1 MGIAL
6 SFSVVFSASAATNEW
21 TKPSS
26 GAWEEPFWSLGE
38 PSTAHEAVAIWNPGW
53 KAVAIGANTASPV
66 LNNLIIDAP
75 TNSANRLLLN
85 WAGLNDPL
93 VVRSNLLIGANGSL
107 VSHFSAL
114 QAANV
119 ELQGFAAFSDHATA
133 GLDKITLRSGGA
145 LNLNE
150 AYLTCSNLGFWGG
163 SVTQSVGVAAISRI
177 DTFEQYWAP
186 SPPRI
191 DNAYVLSGGVL
202 VSGVAEV
209 GHYGLTG
216 SDDFAFLQS
225 GGAHTN
231 TSMTVWGGQRR
242 FQLIDHAGH
251 YSLSSG
257 LLVSEQTTVMAGLMD
272 QSGGTNLTRE
282 LVVAAGGIYT
292 LNNGQ
297 LVTSNTTVG
306 TVDCLQR
313 GFDQNGGS
321 HTVQNRLV
329 LGNAAFYSLSAGTL
343 RAPVIEIHT
352 AAGLAVGGGEV
363 SNSGMLV
370 LRRGSLGVGAV
381 SQQFG
386 KLQVLDSDDLGC
398 FAEPHIPAVI
408 SMGSSTDHGVLRFQD
423 SRDVPWAGTLQIR
436 SWTGTDRIFIGTNA
450 QGLTSAQLQRIIFV
464 NPGGFAAGN
473 YPAQILSNGEIV
485 PNANQPTLGH
495 STTSRPLVL
504 SWNGNYSLWTTTNL
518 LGTWT
523 VIPGATSPYTN
534 SFTDPQRFF
543 HLRSPTP

>member
-1 MGIAL
+1 MSREIPGISRNGVWTLLRGRTAVEHWPSRERLEPVSTHKRKGGMKMSRAARMGIAL

-186 SPPRI
+186 S
-191 DNAYVLSGGVL
+191 
-202 VSGVAEV
+202 
-209 GHYGLTG
+209 
-216 SDDFAFLQS
+216 
-225 GGAHTN
+225 
-231 TSMTVWGGQRR
+231 
-242 FQLIDHAGH
+242 
-251 YSLSSG
+251 
-257 LLVSEQTTVMAGLMD
+257 
-272 QSGGTNLTRE
+272 
-282 LVVAAGGIYT
+282 
-292 LNNGQ
+292 
-297 LVTSNTTVG
+297 
-306 TVDCLQR
+306 
-313 GFDQNGGS
+313 
-321 HTVQNRLV
+321 
-329 LGNAAFYSLSAGTL
+329 
-343 RAPVIEIHT
+343 
-352 AAGLAVGGGEV
+352 
-363 SNSGMLV
+363 
-370 LRRGSLGVGAV
+370 
-381 SQQFG
+381 
-386 KLQVLDSDDLGC
+386 
-398 FAEPHIPAVI
+398 
-408 SMGSSTDHGVLRFQD
+408 
-423 SRDVPWAGTLQIR
+423 
-436 SWTGTDRIFIGTNA
+436 
-450 QGLTSAQLQRIIFV
+450 
-464 NPGGFAAGN
+464 
-473 YPAQILSNGEIV
+473 
-485 PNANQPTLGH
+485 
-495 STTSRPLVL
+495 
-504 SWNGNYSLWTTTNL
+504 
-518 LGTWT
+518 
-523 VIPGATSPYTN
+523 
-534 SFTDPQRFF
+534 
-543 HLRSPTP
+543 